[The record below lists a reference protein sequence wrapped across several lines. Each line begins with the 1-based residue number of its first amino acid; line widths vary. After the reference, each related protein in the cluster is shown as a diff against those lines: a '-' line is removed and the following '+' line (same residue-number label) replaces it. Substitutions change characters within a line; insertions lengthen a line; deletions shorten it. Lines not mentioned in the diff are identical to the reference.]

1 MKVLS
6 ALIASALVLLAVR
19 LVHAAP
25 ACRVLAFSLEPDC
38 FVRAP
43 DGRCTFDVNR
53 PDLGPQLAV
62 WIESSSGEFVDTI
75 FVTNAV
81 GLYGIGNRPGRSD
94 LRSGP
99 RFPYGRRPMALPLWA
114 HRRGK
119 VYPAVLPKD
128 GLDDTLTFHER
139 VSSPEPYFCRPMISS
154 EVVDAV
160 TCASGTFRSDKGVL
174 DPAGGTSVYPP
185 RGDLLDWVS
194 VCVPKISNAGAACDP
209 GDAAQFE
216 ALNDLDAVAGATPR
230 YDEAFTSTWLVPA
243 TLASGD
249 YRLMVEVGKE
259 LDANAAFSPPSYL
272 AASEAANFGGYGWD
286 GNLGQPSV
294 LYAVPFHL
302 GEEGVDGL
310 GDEQRLGSGDP
321 WGASGALTPPDA
333 SSAPLDDTPGS
344 GWGRLRDLGG
354 APSPRHVAVTSVPCA
369 PLDCATA
376 GPPTPPRIV
385 ESATS
390 ATATTGAVTYEPSWD
405 HGAPALAY
413 EIRATLTSGAYFQA
427 TDFAHWPT
435 VAMAGPAT
443 SSDPL
448 TATLTG
454 LTPQSI
460 YAVGLRARGRC
471 GWSAP
476 SLVRLVTPKP
486 VYRQLSGC
494 VIATAALG
502 TDREPRLVGLR
513 RLRDRWAAASAW
525 GLLLADLYGQ
535 SAPPLAHALARSD
548 SLRAWVRSGLE
559 TAFSLED
566 AALSPRRGSTSNARP
581 LPTAPPPRAQ
591 RAKPFSS
598 KTPSKRTV
606 ER

>member
-1 MKVLS
+1 MKALS
-6 ALIASALVLLAVR
+6 AIAAGALALV
-19 LVHAAP
+19 AARAGYAAT
-25 ACRVLAFSLEPDC
+25 ACRVLQFSLEPDC
-38 FVRAP
+38 FVRGS
-43 DGRCTFDVNR
+43 DGHCTFDAAR
-53 PDLGPQLAV
+53 PDLGPQIAV
-62 WIESSSGEFVDTI
+62 WVETASGQFIDTV

-99 RFPYGRRPMALPLWA
+99 RFPYGRRPMALPVWA

-119 VYPAVLPKD
+119 QYPAVLPKD

-139 VSSPEPYFCRPMISS
+139 VSSPEPYFCRPMLPS

-174 DPAGGTSVYPP
+174 DPAGSTSFYPP
-185 RGDLLDWVS
+185 RGDLLDGVS
-194 VCVPKISNAGAACDP
+194 VCIPKISNAGAACDP
-209 GDAAQFE
+209 GDAGQFE
-216 ALNDLDAVAGATPR
+216 ALNDLDAVAGATPP
-230 YDEAFTSTWLVPA
+230 YDKTFTSTWSVPD

-259 LDANAAFSPPSYL
+259 LDANAAFAPPSYL
-272 AASEAANFGGYGWD
+272 APVEAADFGNYGWD

-302 GEEGVDGL
+302 GDATIDDIGQEE
-310 GDEQRLGSGDP
+310 ELGSGDP
-321 WGASGALTPPDA
+321 WGATGDLTPAGSP
-333 SSAPLDDTPGS
+333 SAPLDDKAGS

-354 APSPRHVAVTSVPCA
+354 PGPRHLVVTSIACA
-369 PLDCATA
+369 PLDCASA
-376 GPPTPPRIV
+376 GPPPAPRIV
-385 ESATS
+385 ETATT
-390 ATATTGAVTYEPSWD
+390 ATATTGAVTFYPSSD

-413 EIRATLTSGAYFQA
+413 EMRATLATGPYFQA

-435 VAMAGPAT
+435 VATAGPADT
-443 SSDPL
+443 SDAI
-448 TATLTG
+448 TATVTG

-476 SLVRLVTPKP
+476 SLIRLVTPKQ

-502 TDREPRLVGLR
+502 SDREPRLVGLR
-513 RLRDRWAAASAW
+513 HLRDRWATTSPW

-548 SLRAWVRSGLE
+548 SLRAWVRAGLE
-559 TAFSLED
+559 TAFSLEGAI
-566 AALSPRRGSTSNARP
+566 AARDRATSTSSPPARRG
-581 LPTAPPPRAQ
+581 AQ

-606 ER
+606 DR